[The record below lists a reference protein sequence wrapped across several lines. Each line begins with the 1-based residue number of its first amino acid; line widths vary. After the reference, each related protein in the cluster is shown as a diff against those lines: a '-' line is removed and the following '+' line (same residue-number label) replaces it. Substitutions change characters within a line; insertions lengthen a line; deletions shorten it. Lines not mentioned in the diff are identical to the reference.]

1 MFSISVLLPW
11 ELELPSSLLAI
22 SKTKNYVFGKIWKS
36 IDIGAFSFVSW
47 IAIGIDS
54 EYNINLHGNRLLVL
68 VFLDLLY
75 IFIELEVDLQVFSKL
90 AWLISQCTMG
100 AFIAPLI
107 SSTLVFCKDCSQT
120 ILVQCSISIALKTSE
135 NT

>member
-1 MFSISVLLPW
+1 MFSIF
-11 ELELPSSLLAI
+11 
-22 SKTKNYVFGKIWKS
+22 FGKIWKS
-36 IDIGAFSFVSW
+36 IDVGALSSVIW

-90 AWLISQCTMG
+90 AWLISQCTMR

-107 SSTLVFCKDCSQT
+107 SSK
-120 ILVQCSISIALKTSE
+120 LKLYFSLKIVLKQ
-135 NT
+135 N

>member
-1 MFSISVLLPW
+1 MFSIF
-11 ELELPSSLLAI
+11 
-22 SKTKNYVFGKIWKS
+22 FGKIWKS
-36 IDIGAFSFVSW
+36 IDVNALSSVIW
-47 IAIGIDS
+47 IGIDS

-107 SSTLVFCKDCSQT
+107 SSKLQLYFSLKMFSNNISPMLHICTPENVRKYLVF
-120 ILVQCSISIALKTSE
+120 IE
-135 NT
+135 MGH